1 MRPGAGAGRR
11 DSAPP
16 EGANTDPSGAGAAPP
31 EGAPP
36 DDTPSDDAPN
46 EPLAFGQSAPPV
58 PAVPVQ
64 LPKGSPAPD
73 GAPPTVTAASGAQPG
88 VRDRLRLEDAEFDIC
103 TRALNE
109 LGARFTQS
117 APILDPDPD
126 CGILRPVTL
135 SQPVPGVAL
144 DPPAPLRCDAALA
157 LARWIKGTV
166 IPAATR
172 LPEGKAGLSAI
183 EHATS
188 YTCRRRNN
196 AATGKLSEHA
206 FGNAIDIFAFR
217 FGPTETLP
225 VKPRAGDGNLRES
238 FQRAVRA
245 GACLEFTTVLGPGT
259 DAAHAQHLHLDVRQR
274 RGGFRLCQ

>member
-1 MRPGAGAGRR
+1 MPP
-11 DSAPP
+11 SA
-16 EGANTDPSGAGAAPP
+16 A
-31 EGAPP
+31 
-36 DDTPSDDAPN
+36 
-46 EPLAFGQSAPPV
+46 
-58 PAVPVQ
+58 
-64 LPKGSPAPD
+64 
-73 GAPPTVTAASGAQPG
+73 AASGARPG
-88 VRDRLRLEDAEFDIC
+88 VRDRLRLEDAEFEIC
-103 TRALNE
+103 TRALKD
-109 LGARFTQS
+109 LGARFTQT

-135 SQPVPGVAL
+135 SRPVPGVAL

-157 LARWIKGTV
+157 LSRWIRGTV

-217 FGPTETLP
+217 FGATETLP

-259 DAAHAQHLHLDVRQR
+259 DAAHARHLHLDVRQR